1 MVAIFIGVMGLIDRT
16 PCRTQNNNRSTNTS
30 MSSGAILVTGANG
43 GLGAAIVSKILR
55 SYPEYHGLYTVRNP
69 SPASNLQKTINSAPS
84 SHQHDI
90 LALDLSNL
98 DQICA
103 FAKDINSR
111 VSSSIIPPLRA
122 LILNAGFQEAT
133 TQTLTED
140 KRDMTF
146 AVNYLANFLLV
157 LLLLRSMDKEHG
169 RIVFVSSWS
178 HNPTDPRTF
187 GRSGKEEY
195 LFTDTESFVY
205 PKTDPSEGSIR
216 YGASKLCLLM
226 MMYAPMIPALVYL
239 LTPD

>member
-1 MVAIFIGVMGLIDRT
+1 
-16 PCRTQNNNRSTNTS
+16 
-30 MSSGAILVTGANG
+30 MSSGAVLVTGANG
-43 GLGAAIVSKILR
+43 GLGAAVVSKILR

-69 SPASNLQKTINSAPS
+69 ATASHLHKVMQSAPS
-84 SHQHDI
+84 SHRHDI

-98 DQICA
+98 DHIGV
-103 FAKDINSR
+103 FAKDVNSR
-111 VSSSIIPPLRA
+111 VSSGTLPPLRA
-122 LILNAGFQEAT
+122 VILNAAFQEAT
-133 TQTLTED
+133 TQTLTDD

-187 GRSGKEEY
+187 GRSGKEKY
-195 LFTDTESFVY
+195 LFTDLESFVY
-205 PKTDPSEGSIR
+205 PKTKPSEGSIR

-226 MMYAPMIPALVYL
+226 MMYAHMMILALAHL
-239 LTPD
+239 LILD

>member
-1 MVAIFIGVMGLIDRT
+1 V
-16 PCRTQNNNRSTNTS
+16 
-30 MSSGAILVTGANG
+30 
-43 GLGAAIVSKILR
+43 
-55 SYPEYHGLYTVRNP
+55 
-69 SPASNLQKTINSAPS
+69 INSAPS
-84 SHQHDI
+84 SRQHDI

-111 VSSSIIPPLRA
+111 VSSGIIPPLRA
-122 LILNAGFQEAT
+122 LILNAAFQET
-133 TQTLTED
+133 TRQTLTED

-157 LLLLRSMDKEHG
+157 LLMLRSMDKEHG
-169 RIVFVSSWS
+169 RIVFISSWS

-187 GRSGKEEY
+187 GRSGMEKH

-205 PKTDPSEGSIR
+205 PKTKPLEGSIR

-226 MMYAPMIPALVYL
+226 MMYAHMIPALVYL